1 MKHAQIQMFETTMV
15 LLIFFIIVGF
25 GLIFYSNY
33 MHQQVEKNRKHVED
47 LNAIDVALVAMN
59 LPEIACTVSSVM
71 ENDIVIKPG
80 CVDMR
85 KVEAFSDYL
94 ANNPEELG
102 SYYFDRLQYSK
113 IMLNEIYPEKKAF
126 VVYSYSG
133 LKHNEHN
140 SSFYV
145 PVSMYWPDKD
155 TYSFGVMEVTLM
167 Q

>member
-1 MKHAQIQMFETTMV
+1 MFETTMV

-33 MHQQVEKNRKHVED
+33 MHQQAEKSKKQAED

-59 LPEIACTVSSVM
+59 LPEIACTVSSVL
-71 ENDIVIKPG
+71 NNGIVIKPG
-80 CVDMR
+80 CVDMS
-85 KVEAFSDYL
+85 KVKAFSDYL
-94 ANNPEELG
+94 ANNPNDYG

-126 VVYSYSG
+126 VVYSHSG
-133 LKHNEHN
+133 LKQNEHN

-145 PVSMYWPDKD
+145 PVSMYWPEKD
-155 TYSFGVMEVTLM
+155 SYSFGIMEVTLM